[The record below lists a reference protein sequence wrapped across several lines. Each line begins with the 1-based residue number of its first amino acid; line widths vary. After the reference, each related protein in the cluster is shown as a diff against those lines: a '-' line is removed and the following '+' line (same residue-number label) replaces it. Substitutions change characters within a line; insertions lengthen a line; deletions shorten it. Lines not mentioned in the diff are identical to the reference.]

1 MIIAQEIWYALIGIV
16 QKVFMRRLYLEIELS
31 RNFLLIQ
38 ILFIFVETVDPLRT
52 SI

>member
-16 QKVFMRRLYLEIELS
+16 QKVFMRLYLEIELS